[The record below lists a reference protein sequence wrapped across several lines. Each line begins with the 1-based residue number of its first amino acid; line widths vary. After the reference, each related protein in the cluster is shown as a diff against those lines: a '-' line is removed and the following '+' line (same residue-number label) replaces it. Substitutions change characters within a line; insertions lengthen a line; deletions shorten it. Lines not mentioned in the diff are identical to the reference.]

1 MNTEIYGNIMWI
13 KPLCMCFSSY
23 GHLLHTKKKHGYR
36 NPSSRIEDPLL
47 KTGQCAAQFW
57 TSHILYLQHDAEEE
71 GNSWYL
77 TRLFT
82 FCCGINAPKNLANSF
97 SQQKNCWLDFHSH
110 HSPRW
115 EHCSWPWPTFSL
127 TSSFPQKTGL
137 QTPEV
142 PAGNLPPAM
151 AIIYLQ
157 WMGATLKMIL
167 FWWNR

>member
-1 MNTEIYGNIMWI
+1 MNTEINGNIMWI

-97 SQQKNCWLDFHSH
+97 SQQKNCWLDVHSH

-115 EHCSWPWPTFSL
+115 EHLALTYIFTDQFFPTENRAPNTRGTRWEFA
-127 TSSFPQKTGL
+127 TSNGYHLSTMDGSN
-137 QTPEV
+137 PEDD
-142 PAGNLPPAM
+142 PLLM
-151 AIIYLQ
+151 E
-157 WMGATLKMIL
+157 
-167 FWWNR
+167 